1 MSAMGMML
9 AAAAIHSSVFAIA
22 GIAAYLM
29 IRRWGPAAGS
39 LAAGAGLVVMA
50 IVAAVAMSPWPRWW
64 TIGGIDRPKA
74 AVVARS
80 EEKAAAG
87 SEDTASKEAASE
99 PAARPQPAAVE
110 ATPSVWRI
118 FLDELRKADVESPGW
133 TWREWLAVGFLAS
146 LAIGMIRLG
155 LGLRGVA
162 WLRSRGRP
170 VCEVEIL
177 DDLEI
182 LRAELGVV
190 RPVLLTEAPEIATP
204 ATIGWRR
211 PVVILPIDWRDWDA
225 EERRA
230 VLAHELAHVR
240 RGDFA
245 AGVVAQIALA
255 MQFYHPLAHWLSAR
269 LRLEQELAADA
280 WGARLSGGRSTY
292 LAALARMALR
302 LDGRSPAWPA
312 RAFLPS
318 RDTFVRRIQMLKES
332 RNLGQVALPRSARL
346 VTVGAMAALGL
357 IVAGLRGPIGEAP
370 AMAQGQPVKADAVE
384 LHDMTYV
391 PEGAR
396 MVVSIRPGSLLRR
409 PEMKKLLDAFREG
422 SFLEGFPIPPEE
434 IEQLTFFWDPD
445 SAVGA
450 DMGRPLAPM
459 PSGAIYRAT
468 GPKDWKAILG
478 KAGRPP
484 LVEVRHAGRVYYRQG
499 DPNQRSF
506 ATLIPDERTIV
517 ATEEAPMRDLIS
529 DLGGPAP
536 KYPWDEAWKKVAPGQ
551 VMMAVDARWVRREV
565 GRWRGRGAGLSP
577 AGPETFSA
585 LYEKA
590 RAYAVSLSLS
600 DRSLAL
606 DLVGQVDTPENG
618 KAVGETLTATLVL
631 GKNAIAGLRQVPGA
645 SAGPGAWLL
654 GTGESLLKSAHVETS
669 DGLVRM
675 HAATDLDLAEVLR
688 LFGPV
693 LASARVTRQR
703 SQSVNNLKQIGLAF
717 HNYHAY
723 HAANN
728 HFPASANRDRGK
740 FPYSWRVAILP
751 YINEQELFNQ
761 YRFDEPWNSPNNS
774 KLIDRMPAIYAYPTW
789 SGGPSS
795 RSQTSYFVLTG
806 DSTIGGTEGGAT
818 IAEITDGTSNTIL
831 AVESSQQVPWTK
843 PEDIQVAP
851 KDPTS
856 LLPDLGGFTPEGF
869 NVLFA
874 DGSVHFLKKS
884 VRPNV
889 LKALMTR
896 NGGEVVSSDAY

>member
-1 MSAMGMML
+1 MSEMGMLL
-9 AAAAIHSSVFAIA
+9 AAGAIQSSVFAIA

-39 LAAGAGLVVMA
+39 LAACAGLVVMA
-50 IVAAVAMSPWPRWW
+50 IVAAVAMGPWPRWW
-64 TIGGIDRPKA
+64 TIGGVDRPEA
-74 AVVARS
+74 AVVARL
-80 EEKAAAG
+80 EEGPPVDSGKA
-87 SEDTASKEAASE
+87 TSKEAAQE
-99 PAARPQPAAVE
+99 PAARPQPAAVV
-110 ATPSVWRI
+110 ATPSVWRL
-118 FLDELRKADVESPGW
+118 FLDELRRADVESPRW
-133 TWREWLAVGFLAS
+133 TWRQWLAVGFLAS

-170 VCEVEIL
+170 VEETEIL

-182 LRAELGVV
+182 LRAELGLVW
-190 RPVLLTEAPEIATP
+190 PVGLSEASEIATP

-211 PVVILPIDWRDWDA
+211 PVVILPIDWRDWDT

-230 VLAHELAHVR
+230 VLAHELAHVQ

-332 RNLGQVALPRSARL
+332 RNLGQVALPKSTRL

-357 IVAGLRGPIGEAP
+357 IVAGLRGPVGEAP
-370 AMAQGQPVKADAVE
+370 ALAQGQPGKADAVE
-384 LHDMTYV
+384 SHDMTYV

-409 PEMKKLLDAFREG
+409 PEMKRLVDSFREVVDG
-422 SFLEGFPIPPEE
+422 LPVPPEE
-434 IEQLTFFWDPD
+434 IEQWTFFWDPD
-445 SAVGA
+445 SLAEADRHPSPNGSILRVNGA
-450 DMGRPLAPM
+450 KEWQAAL
-459 PSGAIYRAT
+459 T
-468 GPKDWKAILG
+468 KLV
-478 KAGRPP
+478 PP
-484 LVEVRHAGRVYYRQG
+484 TMEEVRYSGRVYHRNKVSPG
-499 DPNQRSF
+499 KAV
-506 ATLIPDERTIV
+506 ATFSPVERTLVI
-517 ATEEAPMRDLIS
+517 AEEPTMRDLIADIGS
-529 DLGGPAP
+529 PAP
-536 KYPWDEAWKKVAPGQ
+536 RRPWDEAWKKVAPGQ
-551 VMMAVDARWVRREV
+551 VMIGVDARWVRREV
-565 GRWRGRGAGLSP
+565 GRLRAGGAGLSP
-577 AGPETFSA
+577 AGPETFSP

-590 RAYAVSLSLS
+590 RAYAVSLDLSKSSLS
-600 DRSLAL
+600 L
-606 DLVGQVDTPENG
+606 DLVGQVDNPENG

-631 GKNAIAGLRQVPGA
+631 GKNAIAGLRQAPGA
-645 SAGPGAWLL
+645 STGPGAWLL
-654 GTGESLLKSAHVETS
+654 GTGESLLKSARVETS

-675 HAATDLDLAEVLR
+675 HAATDVDLDEGLQL
-688 LFGPV
+688 LGPV
-693 LASARVTRQR
+693 MASARLANQR
-703 SQSVNNLKQIGLAF
+703 AQSVNNLKQIGLAF
-717 HNYHAY
+717 HN
-723 HAANN
+723 HAAGKN
-728 HFPASANRDRGK
+728 HFPASANRDLGK

-751 YINEQELFNQ
+751 YINEAELYKQ
-761 YRFDEPWNSPNNS
+761 YHFDEPWDGPNNR

-806 DSTIGGTEGGAT
+806 DSTIGGTEGGAKL
-818 IAEITDGTSNTIL
+818 AEIPDGLSNTIL
-831 AVESSQQVPWTK
+831 AVESSHQIPWTK

-856 LLPDLGGFTPEGF
+856 LLPDLGGFVPEGF

-874 DGSVHFLKKS
+874 DGSVRFVKKS
-884 VRPNV
+884 VKPDV
-889 LKALMTR
+889 LKALMTK